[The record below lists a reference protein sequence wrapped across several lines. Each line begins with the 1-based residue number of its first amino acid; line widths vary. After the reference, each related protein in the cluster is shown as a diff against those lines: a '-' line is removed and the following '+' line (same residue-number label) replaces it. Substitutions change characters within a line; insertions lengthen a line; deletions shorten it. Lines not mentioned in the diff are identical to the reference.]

1 MKTKNQL
8 INKVKQR
15 LCGKYN
21 MSQRDLDIVRKSVD
35 ELLIVINYTELL
47 TDEEIYDKA
56 CEYARNV
63 KYPLNITNIKL
74 RQAFKNRAM
83 LIKNNL
89 LKTK

>member
-74 RQAFKNRAM
+74 RQAFKNGAM